1 MRGSTQLMAWR
12 TSGHG
17 QLPRRR
23 RSGRRRRECAG
34 PTPPPE
40 WIHRRSGSDGDT
52 GRLQDAGRGAS
63 WRRGKMP
70 VQHVGQPG
78 ASRQSPRRQC
88 APSDSRTKRM
98 RTWILAIGGSA
109 LVSCSQSPSDA
120 GPPVGAV
127 TCPSG
132 VALTN
137 TQAASLPVVDWKG
150 GALPRCEPRCGVGT
164 PEMGFPPASAIPT
177 GVCVKDAATCGIGA
191 RLACKDGL
199 GGGPVNG
206 YACSCVDGRWSCV
219 IVQQGGAM
227 CSGGLFAD

>member
-1 MRGSTQLMAWR
+1 MDNNGVDLGVAGVVASAPGQT
-12 TSGHG
+12 HG
-17 QLPRRR
+17 LC
-23 RSGRRRRECAG
+23 GFIVGAG
-34 PTPPPE
+34 PMATLGG
-40 WIHRRSGSDGDT
+40 WKT
-52 GRLQDAGRGAS
+52 LGAA
-63 WRRGKMP
+63 R
-70 VQHVGQPG
+70 VG
-78 ASRQSPRRQC
+78 
-88 APSDSRTKRM
+88 
-98 RTWILAIGGSA
+98 WILAIGGSA

-150 GALPRCEPRCGVGT
+150 GTLPRCEPRCGVGT

-219 IVQQGGAM
+219 IIQQGGAI